1 MNGKQLKG
9 KVIRIFKRK
18 SDSPHCMAQQKNIIE
33 ARRQNVEQAETCYA
47 LIKLHQKSINS
58 SKH

>member
-18 SDSPHCMAQQKNIIE
+18 SDSPHRMHQQKDIVD
-33 ARRQNVEQAETCYA
+33 ARHQNVEPAETCHA
-47 LIKLHQKSINS
+47 LTKRHQ
-58 SKH
+58 

>member
-18 SDSPHCMAQQKNIIE
+18 SDSPHCSHEQSDIVDARGQNIE
-33 ARRQNVEQAETCYA
+33 VA
-47 LIKLHQKSINS
+47 
-58 SKH
+58 